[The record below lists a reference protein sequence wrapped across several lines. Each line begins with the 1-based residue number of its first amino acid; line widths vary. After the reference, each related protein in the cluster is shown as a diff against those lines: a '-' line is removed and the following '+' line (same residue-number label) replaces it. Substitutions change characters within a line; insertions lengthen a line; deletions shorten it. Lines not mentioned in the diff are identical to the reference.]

1 MPLPPQYQTVMPYL
15 IVEGAEKF
23 IVFTQNT
30 FGAVEQLRVPRAPG
44 VIMHAEINLGGS
56 TIMLA
61 DATETY
67 PRRLAGLFVSVKN
80 ADETYARALREG
92 ATPVTPLAD
101 QPYGRSGGVLDP
113 FGNTWWIT
121 SVK

>member
-1 MPLPPQYQTVMPYL
+1 MPYL

-23 IVFTQNT
+23 IHFTQKT
-30 FGAVEQLRVPRAPG
+30 ITAVEQLRVPRAPG
-44 VIMHAEINLGGS
+44 VIMHAEINIGGS

-61 DATETY
+61 DATEQY
-67 PRRLAGLFVSVKN
+67 PHRPAGLFVYVPD
-80 ADETYARALREG
+80 ADETYARALRAG
-92 ATPVTPLAD
+92 ATPVSPLAD

-121 SVK
+121 SGK